1 MVRSYEREKNEY
13 LAQNPECIYRPPI
26 EVLLCSTL
34 EDFQKERKYLEK
46 NVFPILSELCKTR
59 RSCFK
64 VVDVQQTLHEGHHDR
79 NTDSLQLKLT
89 LDYIT
94 KHSPSLICL
103 LGERYGEYCTTSFS
117 VGGSD
122 VEGLSKLERNLIIA
136 AKNGYPWILDENYRT
151 CSLMELE
158 IIEAAFLNDSQF
170 SFFYIR
176 DPQYF
181 DDLLLSVPQYERWMV
196 ERIYKSRDHYEERK
210 VWELKEKIISKGLPV
225 KFFRRIEE
233 LGEAVLKD
241 WRDAIDKLYPMD
253 LVPLNTD
260 HESYLELSYHE
271 AFAQRYCKVF
281 VENAETQRI
290 FGILDA
296 FAFIP
301 PKDDQIEDNSKL
313 THFKYCSN
321 SSTTEPRAN
330 VTVDCKSLLLLCGET
345 GCGKT
350 AIICNWL
357 KYFQRKN
364 PSILVLSHY
373 VGCSSASYDIMSFMR
388 RCILKLRFEYYGAE
402 DHPSAFSENPT
413 DTWIFQM
420 IHEAFV
426 ASIGLKPCVL
436 VIDGADRLSGT
447 RGLTAQQV
455 KEFSWI
461 PQLLPAECRL
471 IVTTVSSSISYV
483 SLKKHPDVKVVHI
496 SSTPDYKAQVCI
508 LQKHLARPHKEVSES
523 QIQNIVSRKLSSFP
537 LVLVILANEL
547 RVCEPF
553 RNETECLD
561 EYLEC
566 QTIRELWT
574 AVLRRWI
581 EDYGWTSN
589 TVTTSSGK
597 NTSLSNL
604 PNSSSSG
611 MSGWVVDTLCLL
623 SISRCGL
630 AEEDIHQ
637 LLRCLGYNEADKVS
651 SYDWNLFR
659 AASIEWIQERPDGL
673 LNFTHHSIQDAV
685 GYFLLGAI
693 ASVKESTLKSP
704 LNNKRS
710 RIHQLFQEYLSQQAY
725 TLKLYQELPWQLK
738 MSGNLSDLCTIVA
751 NPTIMHVICQN
762 AKHSYQSKLEL
773 ICYWDGLSKAG
784 FDPAVTYHN
793 MVNQL
798 VATSNLSAG
807 KKCTTAV
814 IVGDSQMAKYNNCT
828 RAALVCFTAEFL
840 KDLDKVTTSEE
851 LLLIAL
857 SLLPMSCPLDL
868 METEIY
874 FKVHYNIGDAC
885 LNAGKLQDAEKYFQ
899 KALHSIDFASKDIRK
914 CLPETVSCTVQL
926 LCKLANLKM
935 REGSPRV
942 DDILQKTKKVTRK
955 VHNPCGEANLKILE
969 GFQKIHVGKFSV
981 AEQCF
986 QEALNIRQK
995 WYGEL
1000 HPLVGEILEHLGDL
1014 LSCSE
1019 KSESF
1024 DRNQAEGVYRQVIKI
1039 QEENMRLATSL
1050 LIRDQINLNR
1060 ALAIFKL
1067 GKLLQSDVSYRAK
1080 KRAVECLRQS
1090 FDLLT
1095 KMLGS
1100 SHHLTME
1107 VRRFL
1112 KSAELQIHKDFTF
1125 FKRPAA
1131 STLGNSLSV
1140 PTSEENGLT
1149 SPRFTYKQHQTP
1161 KNKLKSRL
1169 SAGKHQ
1175 TSSQTVTSL
1184 KSVEMIDK
1192 TQRDVCSNLRA
1203 DVLCEQDKEDTILEQ
1218 ENLVNWRLASN
1229 IHTCKRDLPPQPSSL
1244 MVRQGSK
1251 YPPIN
1256 RISSAKTRAKS
1267 SSVCRPIMTCKQS
1280 TFERDINILVPPSRT
1295 KVVSEKVICLASFI
1309 LAASNSPKPLL
1320 PKKHG
1325 IRKNTGMA

>member
-1 MVRSYEREKNEY
+1 MVRSYERERNEY
-13 LAQNPECIYRPPI
+13 LTQNPECIYRPPI

-34 EDFQKERKYLEK
+34 EDFQKERNYLEK

-64 VVDVQQTLHEGHHDR
+64 VVDVQQTLHEGHHDL
-79 NTDSLQLKLT
+79 NTDSLQLKIT

-122 VEGLSKLERNLIIA
+122 VAGLSKLERNLYIA
-136 AKNGYPWILDENYRT
+136 AKNGYPWILVENYRT

-176 DPQYF
+176 DPQYL
-181 DDLLLSVPQYERWMV
+181 DDLLLSVPQYERWKV
-196 ERIYKSRDHYEERK
+196 DHTYKSRDYYEERK

-241 WRDAIDKLYPMD
+241 WRGAIDKLYPMD

-301 PKDDQIEDNSKL
+301 PKDDEIEENSKL
-313 THFKYCSN
+313 THFKYCCN
-321 SSTTEPRAN
+321 SSSTEPRAN
-330 VTVDCKSLLLLCGET
+330 VTVNCKSLLLLYGET

-357 KYFQRKN
+357 KYFRMKN

-388 RCILKLRFEYYGAE
+388 RCILKLRFEYCGAE

-413 DTWIFQM
+413 DTCLFQM
-420 IHEAFV
+420 IREAFV

-471 IVTTVSSSISYV
+471 IVTTVSSNISYV

-496 SSTPDYKAQVCI
+496 SSTPDYKAKVCI

-523 QIQNIVSRKLSSFP
+523 QIQNIMSRKLCSFP

-547 RVCEPF
+547 RVCGPF

-566 QTIRELWT
+566 QTIQELWT

-589 TVTTSSGK
+589 TVTTCSGK
-597 NTSLSNL
+597 NTSPSNL

-630 AEEDIHQ
+630 TEEDIHQ
-637 LLRCLGYNEADKVS
+637 LLRCLGYNGADKVS

-673 LNFTHHSIQDAV
+673 LNFTHHSVQDAV

-693 ASVKESTLKSP
+693 APIKESTLKSP

-738 MSGNLSDLCTIVA
+738 MSGNLSDLCAIVA

-773 ICYWDGLSKAG
+773 LCYWDGLSKTG

-798 VATSNLSAG
+798 VATSNLSAD
-807 KKCTTAV
+807 
-814 IVGDSQMAKYNNCT
+814 IDSDSQMARYNNCT
-828 RAALVCFTAEFL
+828 QAALVCFTAEFL

-868 METEIY
+868 METEVY
-874 FKVHYNIGDAC
+874 FKVHYNIGDVY
-885 LNAGKLQDAEKYFQ
+885 LNAGKLQDAEKHFQ
-899 KALHSIDFASKDIRK
+899 KALHSIDFASKEIRK
-914 CLPETVSCTVQL
+914 CLPETVSCSVQL
-926 LCKLANLKM
+926 LCKLASLKM
-935 REGSPRV
+935 CEGSPRV
-942 DDILQKTKKVTRK
+942 DDLLQKTKKETRK

-969 GFQKIHVGKFSV
+969 GFQQIHVGKFSV

-986 QEALNIRQK
+986 QEALNIKQK

-1024 DRNQAEGVYRQVIKI
+1024 DRSQAEEIYRQVIKI

-1050 LIRDQINLNR
+1050 RIRDQINLNR

-1067 GKLLQSDVSYRAK
+1067 GKLLQNDVSYRAK

-1107 VRRFL
+1107 VRRLL
-1112 KSAELQIHKDFTF
+1112 KSSELQIHKDFTF

-1131 STLGNSLSV
+1131 SNPGNSLSV
-1140 PTSEENGLT
+1140 PTSKENGLT
-1149 SPRFTYKQHQTP
+1149 SSRFTYKQLQAP
-1161 KNKLKSRL
+1161 KNNLKSGL
-1169 SAGKHQ
+1169 SAGKHH

-1184 KSVEMIDK
+1184 KPAETIDK

-1203 DVLCEQDKEDTILEQ
+1203 DVLCEQDRKDAILEQ
-1218 ENLVNWRLASN
+1218 ENLVNSRLASN
-1229 IHTCKRDLPPQPSSL
+1229 VHICKRDLPPRPSSL
-1244 MVRQGSK
+1244 MVRQGNR
-1251 YPPIN
+1251 YPPMN
-1256 RISSAKTRAKS
+1256 RNSSAFANTRAKS
-1267 SSVCRPIMTCKQS
+1267 SSVCRPLMTCKQS
-1280 TFERDINILVPPSRT
+1280 TFECGINILVPPSRT
-1295 KVVSEKVICLASFI
+1295 KVASEKIICLASFI
-1309 LAASNSPKPLL
+1309 LAASNSPKPSL
-1320 PKKHG
+1320 PQK
-1325 IRKNTGMA
+1325 TWD